1 MKAAQIS
8 QYGHIDVINIV
19 DIPVPTIN
27 DEQVLVQVQAS
38 SLNPFDST
46 VREGGMK
53 DAVPM
58 AFPFTLGGDI
68 AGVVTQVGAAV
79 KHVAVGDKVYGQA
92 NAVGGSSGAFAEY
105 AATAGSHVAVAP
117 KNSSIADI
125 GALPLVGVSAVQAIE
140 THCNL
145 QPGQKILIHGGTGGI
160 GSIAVQIAKH
170 IGAYVAAT
178 VPPEAVGF
186 AHERGID
193 EAIDYKSQHFEE
205 LIKDY
210 DAVFDTAGGTF
221 EKSLSVLKKGGVFVT
236 MLGEADDEQAQK
248 HGITAINQQTHVTS
262 EALSRLTELVE
273 AGVVSVHVALSFP
286 LDQIQEAFEKREGG
300 GIHGKIGIQI
310 Q

>member
-8 QYGHIDVINIV
+8 QYGHADVIELV
-19 DIPVPTIN
+19 DIPTPTIR
-27 DEQVLVQVQAS
+27 DDQVLVQVQAS
-38 SLNPFDST
+38 SLNPFDSKI
-46 VREGGMK
+46 REGVMK
-53 DAVPM
+53 DTIPLQ
-58 AFPFTLGGDI
+58 FPVTLGGDI
-68 AGVVTQVGAAV
+68 AGVVTEVGATV
-79 KHVAVGDKVYGQA
+79 KNIVVGDKVYGQA
-92 NAVGGSSGAFAEY
+92 NVLSGNSGALAEY
-105 AATAGSHVAVAP
+105 AATLAAQVAVAP

-178 VPPEAVGF
+178 VPPEAVAF

-193 EAIDYKSQHFEE
+193 EAIDYKSQKFEE

-221 EKSLSVLKKGGVFVT
+221 EKSLAVLKEGGVFVT
-236 MLGEADDEQAQK
+236 MLGEADEEAAKK
-248 HGITAINQQTHVTS
+248 HGITAINQQTRVTS
-262 EALSRLTELVE
+262 DALSRLTELVE

-286 LDQIQEAFEKREGG
+286 LDQIQEAFKKRESG